1 MISSDINLKEQIHND
16 LFSDIVN
23 GVYLPGAVLHEKTLM
38 EKYGVSRA
46 PVREALIQLC
56 SEEILRNYPKRG
68 YELTAVS
75 AEEIQNI
82 MRYRITLECGF
93 MQQSGHLIDSSLIG
107 QLKEHIELHENSQKG
122 KNGKGFTALEHWQ
135 NNIDFHLLLFSNYKN
150 NYAYRRLQEA
160 MAIQTRYY
168 AQKRSEQWHSPIFY
182 DANGLHMAIVD
193 YLEKKNYSMASNI
206 LKADIEDTTTM

>member
-68 YELTAVS
+68 YEVTAVS
-75 AEEIQNI
+75 AEEVQNI
-82 MRYRITLECGF
+82 MRYRINLECGF

-107 QLKEHIELHENSQKG
+107 QLKEQIWKRIHCLR
-122 KNGKGFTALEHWQ
+122 AL
-135 NNIDFHLLLFSNYKN
+135 
-150 NYAYRRLQEA
+150 A
-160 MAIQTRYY
+160 
-168 AQKRSEQWHSPIFY
+168 EQY
-182 DANGLHMAIVD
+182 
-193 YLEKKNYSMASNI
+193 
-206 LKADIEDTTTM
+206 